1 MKKISIFIL
10 IIALIGISTL
20 TVYTLTRQNV
30 KGDQVIRKVKSIE
43 KATSNMT
50 ENELSETYNV
60 ELNGKRHRLKCVYL
74 VVFEKKEVKI
84 NLTLYL
90 DGFEIY
96 NKDIENNSKAKT
108 IEEVFEENSNLR
120 IEEANI
126 QIIESDKDY
135 LLIDMIT
142 NLKDEKEEYFVW
154 NDKRNVVLENILVYD
169 QTLKY
174 DYETEEENIFYDEEK
189 QVLAKIEDNTIFA
202 LEEKEE
208 EDTTILEEYK
218 YTIKNNKA
226 EKELINRYEPKK

>member
-1 MKKISIFIL
+1 MKKISISIL

-20 TVYTLTRQNV
+20 TVYTLTHQNV